1 MTTGR
6 RLHLGLN
13 APPLGSSPQAW
24 RRAGIDPLSSAT
36 GEFYARIAAQAERG
50 LFDALFLN
58 DQPTLHPGWETSAAP
73 LRLDPIVALAT
84 AAQHTERIGLVPTIS
99 TTWNHPYNL
108 ARSIGSLDRTS
119 HGRAGWNVV
128 TSYNEKIAANF
139 GLSRLPSKQDRYA
152 RATDFLDV
160 VLQLWRTWAPDAIVA
175 DKQTGVF
182 TRPGGVRLV
191 DHRGAH
197 FTVHGGATVPPSE
210 QGLPV
215 LFQAG
220 GSPEG
225 IALAARYADAAF
237 VSTPTLESAREYR
250 AKAADASVSRAPG
263 RPRLLT
269 LSGAA
274 LTLAS
279 TDEEAQRRRAE
290 LESSDTEGISLGHIA
305 GRLGIPL
312 DVLDL
317 DLPIPLDLVDV
328 EARRRDDSEG
338 FVNSIVHVAKT
349 GRPLREI
356 LRTGAGHLAIVGSPE
371 KVADIF
377 EEWFLADAIDGF
389 NLHFDVVEEGL
400 PVFVEEVVPLLQKR
414 GIYRHQYEG
423 GTLRSHLGL
432 PAPQW

>member
-1 MTTGR
+1 MTNGR

-13 APPLGSSPQAW
+13 APPLGSSPYGW

-36 GEFYARIAAQAERG
+36 GEFYARIAVEAERG

-58 DQPTLHPGWETSAAP
+58 DQPTLHPGWETSPAP

-84 AAQHTERIGLVPTIS
+84 AAQHTRWIGLVPTIS

-108 ARSIGSLDRTS
+108 ARSIASLDRAS

-128 TSYNEKIAANF
+128 TSYNPKIAANF

-152 RATDFLDV
+152 RAAEFIDV
-160 VLQLWRTWAPDAIVA
+160 VADLWRTWAPDAIIA

-191 DHRGAH
+191 EHHGAY

-237 VSTPTLESAREYR
+237 VSTPTLESALEYR
-250 AKAADASVSRAPG
+250 ARAAAAATARATD
-263 RPRLLT
+263 RPRLLV

-279 TDEEAQRRRAE
+279 TDEEALRHRIE
-290 LESSDTEGISLGHIA
+290 LEGSDTDAVGVGHIA
-305 GRLGIPL
+305 ARLGIPIAA
-312 DVLDL
+312 LDL
-317 DLPIPLDLVDV
+317 DSPIPLDLVDV

-338 FVNSIVHVAKT
+338 FVNSIVHVART

-356 LRTGAGHLAIVGSPE
+356 LRTGVGHLAVIGSPE

-377 EEWFLADAIDGF
+377 EEWFRADAVDGF

-400 PVFVEEVVPLLQKR
+400 PAFVDEVVPLLRKR
-414 GIYRHQYEG
+414 GIYRHAYDG

-432 PAPQW
+432 PTPQW